1 MYEIDLSS
9 SKIKLAVI
17 GTNFISDTLCDAAK
31 KTGLEITAVYSR
43 ALETGNEFA
52 KKHGIKNV
60 FCDFEEFLNSD
71 TYNAAYVASPNFCH
85 YSQTLSLLSHG
96 KHVLCEK
103 PAASNIAEFSEM
115 RRLAKEKGVAFI
127 EAMRPAYDPAITV
140 LKNEIKNIG
149 KLRYAHIEYSQY
161 SSRYDRFKSGI
172 MTNAFDPAYSN
183 AAVMDIGVYAI
194 HVCVLL
200 FGKPEGVISRSV
212 KLENGFEGQGN
223 AILSYGDMTVEI
235 AYSKITEAASP
246 SFIRGEEGEV
256 TFGRALSKI
265 SEIKKLDRKGN
276 EEKIGFVPTE
286 NNMIFELCAFC
297 DFANGMADSE
307 YFLDCTETTI
317 EIIDEIRRQNSI
329 VFPADCS
336 ATHRDELPYG
346 MN

>member
-1 MYEIDLSS
+1 MYNIDLSS
-9 SKIKLAVI
+9 SGIKLAII

-52 KKHGIKNV
+52 KKHGIKHV

-71 TYNAAYVASPNFCH
+71 VYNSAYVASPNFCH
-85 YSQTLSLLSHG
+85 YLQTVSLLSHG

-103 PAASNIAEFSEM
+103 PAASNLSEFTEM
-115 RRLAKEKGVAFI
+115 RRLASERGVAFI
-127 EAMRPAYDPAITV
+127 EAMRPAYDPAISV
-140 LKNEIKNIG
+140 LRNEIKNIG

-161 SSRYDRFKSGI
+161 SSRYDKFKNGI

-200 FGKPEGVISRSV
+200 FGKPDGVISRSV

-223 AILSYGDMTVEI
+223 AILSYKDMTVEI

-246 SFIRGEEGEV
+246 SFIRGEDGEI
-256 TFGRALSKI
+256 TFGHALSKI
-265 SEIKKLDRKGN
+265 NEIKKLDRKGN
-276 EEKIGFVPTE
+276 EETVGFVPAE

-297 DFANGMADSE
+297 DFVNGKADSR
-307 YFLDCTETTI
+307 YYLDCTETTI
-317 EIIDEIRRQNSI
+317 EIIDEIRRQNGI
-329 VFPADCS
+329 VFPADS
-336 ATHRDELPYG
+336 DTKYR
-346 MN
+346 